1 MDIVEAWRKSS
12 LGRCTCTHCHY
23 CDRELDVH
31 QHDHY
36 PTPKR
41 AGGTQVV
48 PTCLVCHDLKDRI
61 PLRFWD
67 MDAMHQAFDEL
78 LKDKIPELRHLPWPE
93 ALAGWTIRFRIS
105 SGSGRSYR
113 RWRVSCWPSSARWTR
128 TPGAST
134 VWNGL
139 RSQQRH
145 ENLAPDV
152 VQIHASVTTNY
163 RGVPALAPPSA
174 PRSSSSSEAGRPDR
188 HHQEPDPRQPD
199 A

>member
-93 ALAGWTIRFRIS
+93 ALARLDDSLPDLERKWPELS
-105 SGSGRSYR
+105 PLA
-113 RWRVSCWPSSARWTR
+113 RVLLAKLRAVDEDTR
-128 TPGAST
+128 CLDRVERPEVST
-134 VWNGL
+134 
-139 RSQQRH
+139 
-145 ENLAPDV
+145 E
-152 VQIHASVTTNY
+152 T
-163 RGVPALAPPSA
+163 
-174 PRSSSSSEAGRPDR
+174 
-188 HHQEPDPRQPD
+188 
-199 A
+199 